1 MEELKSIDAGLDKE
15 SASDDE
21 QQTQVRNEWTENEE
35 SGLRSYVCQS
45 CGGEI
50 VGDATTAAT
59 ACPFCGNPVVM
70 MEQFSG
76 MLKPDLVIPFKA
88 AFSCPRALKKSSRR
102 KRLKIPPMCA

>member
-45 CGGEI
+45 CGGKQAWDYPSYDHI
-50 VGDATTAAT
+50 FIKGGA
-59 ACPFCGNPVVM
+59 
-70 MEQFSG
+70 
-76 MLKPDLVIPFKA
+76 
-88 AFSCPRALKKSSRR
+88 RADTFALLSYDCLAEMSDHYPIFADIA
-102 KRLKIPPMCA
+102 L

>member
-50 VGDATTAAT
+50 VFLI
-59 ACPFCGNPVVM
+59 CPFDIYR
-70 MEQFSG
+70 S
-76 MLKPDLVIPFKA
+76 A
-88 AFSCPRALKKSSRR
+88 AILW
-102 KRLKIPPMCA
+102 L